1 VLNLSPGAAI
11 RDLSAHQLPGQKEEK
26 IAGKINQKLE
36 EDFAKLPDQMI
47 AK

>member
-1 VLNLSPGAAI
+1 
-11 RDLSAHQLPGQKEEK
+11 LPGQKEEM
-26 IAGKINQKLE
+26 IAGKINQILE